1 VAIRLHRSF
10 MLAGVL
16 AATAGLSACG
26 GDAKSQVVEAPAA
39 PRGTPVEVA
48 AVERGELAPVYLAT
62 AALEAEREATLL
74 AEMAGEVVS
83 IEVEE
88 GDRVVAGQVLARVD
102 HTRQALELRQVE
114 SVADRLAHDVARNET
129 LVERRMISREAY
141 DRARY
146 ESDTQVAAVALKRL
160 DLGKTAIRAPYAG
173 VVTRRFV
180 KDGQWLKREDKVFA
194 IADFSRLQARIDV
207 PERSV
212 ALIRPGVPVSF
223 EADAIP
229 GRAFEAR
236 IERVAPVVDQASGT
250 VAAVVQIDNAD
261 ASLRPGLFV
270 RLGVN
275 YERVSD
281 ALLVPRSALIEDDG
295 RRHVFLVADGK
306 ALKREVVLGL
316 ADGERVQVLEGLAAG
331 DQVVVV
337 GQNALVDGT
346 AVRALAAAS
355 AEAASAATASL

>member
-1 VAIRLHRSF
+1 VRIRLQRSI
-10 MLAGVL
+10 LVAAVL
-16 AATAGLSACG
+16 AATAGLGACG
-26 GDAKSQVVEAPAA
+26 GEAQSQVVATSTA

-48 AVERGELAPVYLAT
+48 AVERGDLAPVYLAT

-102 HTRQALELRQVE
+102 HTRQALELKQVA
-114 SVADRLAHDVARNET
+114 SVADRLASDVARNEA

-146 ESDTQVAAVALKRL
+146 ESDTQVAAVELKRL
-160 DLGKTAIRAPYAG
+160 DLGKTAIRAPFAG
-173 VVTRRFV
+173 VVTRRFI
-180 KDGQWLKREDKVFA
+180 KDGQWLKREDQAFA
-194 IADFSRLQARIDV
+194 IADFSSLQARIDV

-229 GRAFEAR
+229 GRAFGAR
-236 IERVAPVVDQASGT
+236 IERIAPVVDQASGT
-250 VAAVVQIDNAD
+250 VGAVVQIDNAD
-261 ASLRPGLFV
+261 SALRPGLFV

-275 YERVSD
+275 YERIAD
-281 ALLVPRSALIEDDG
+281 ALLVPRAALVEDDG

-306 ALKREVVLGL
+306 AIKREVRLGL
-316 ADGERVQVLEGLAAG
+316 ADGERVQVLEGLDAG

-337 GQNALVDGT
+337 GQNTLVDGT
-346 AVRALAAAS
+346 PVRALAPGAADP
-355 AEAASAATASL
+355 AGTATAAL